1 MSLVLEISLAWRFV
15 DCRLLSDCDFLT
27 HSDCSSVSLFH
38 SAPCSDYVH
47 APVNALIVSAGYTE
61 TCTDI
66 HVGRIVG
73 TSIAI
78 FYVIKLKDTFNF
90 DKPFQSTF

>member
-1 MSLVLEISLAWRFV
+1 MSLVVEISLAWRFV
-15 DCRLLSDCDFLT
+15 DCRLL
-27 HSDCSSVSLFH
+27 SLFH

-47 APVNALIVSAGYTE
+47 APVNALIVSAGDTE
-61 TCTDI
+61 TRTDI

-78 FYVIKLKDTFNF
+78 LCYQMSFNF